1 MPDDGVLVACDMS
14 EEWTAVARG
23 YWEEAGVA
31 SKVDLRLAPALE
43 TLDALIADGQ
53 GGTFDW
59 AFLDADKENYAT
71 YLERCHTLLRA
82 GGVLAVDNV
91 IWSGRVA
98 SPEVND
104 AATVS
109 IRALNDKLVGDER
122 FDHCMIGV
130 ADGVTLLRKRG

>member
-1 MPDDGVLVACDMS
+1 MLVACDTS
-14 EEWTAVARG
+14 EDWTSVARR
-23 YWEEAGVA
+23 YWAEAGVA
-31 SKVDLRLAPALE
+31 SKIDLRLAPALE

-53 GGTFDW
+53 EGTFDW
-59 AFLDADKENYAT
+59 AFLDADKVNYDT

-98 SPEVND
+98 MPECED
-104 AATVS
+104 PATAS

-130 ADGVTLLRKRG
+130 ADGITLLRKRG